1 MKFQIA
7 YLLCVAK
14 LVRYMHVKNIDNWP
28 CFDSSMIVV
37 IVPII
42 VTINVGGVGRSEHV
56 LVGS

>member
-1 MKFQIA
+1 
-7 YLLCVAK
+7 
-14 LVRYMHVKNIDNWP
+14 MHVKNIDNWP